1 LSTSI
6 PFPLPPVMIKHFSL
20 FHICFP
26 ISHFICTL
34 YCPFSHI
41 VAVAAVKHWVFPKH
55 EGNWL
60 LLIGPCRCLLN

>member
-1 LSTSI
+1 
-6 PFPLPPVMIKHFSL
+6 MMKHFSL

-26 ISHFICTL
+26 ISHFISTL

-41 VAVAAVKHWVFPKH
+41 VAVERWVFPKY

-60 LLIGPCRCLLN
+60 LLIGLCRCLLN